1 MYETPPLYIILHI
14 VLGFISY
21 KYPLLL
27 FAFVLYQFLQYALH
41 VRFFGF
47 TWEIQSGNSLDYT
60 MYKLAQFGLGLVLAM
75 L

>member
-27 FAFVLYQFLQYALH
+27 FAFVLYQFLQYALN

>member
-27 FAFVLYQFLQYALH
+27 VAFVLYQFLQYGLG

-47 TWEIQSGNSLDYT
+47 TLEVKSGNSLDYT
-60 MYKLAQFGLGLVLAM
+60 VYKLAQFGLGLVLAM
-75 L
+75 I